1 LQQGPHA
8 VSENPTTDGAAR
20 LARFDALVA
29 ACERPLLRYVAR
41 ILRDP
46 DAAQDVVQ
54 ETLVRCYRRWD
65 GDLAPS
71 PMLLR
76 WLYRVAHNR
85 AVDLLRHEARRTQLH
100 DRHAKESEG
109 DAQPGSGEHVEVSQ
123 AAERAAAAMQAL
135 SVREQ
140 QLVILKVYEE
150 RSYKEIAELT
160 GLTVGN
166 VGYILHH
173 AMRKLA
179 AELNRKKAP

>member
-1 LQQGPHA
+1 M
-8 VSENPTTDGAAR
+8 SEKPTTDTAAR
-20 LARFDALVA
+20 LARFETLVA
-29 ACERPLLRYVAR
+29 GCEAALLRYVAR
-41 ILRDP
+41 ILCDP

-54 ETLVRCYRRWD
+54 ETFVRCYRCWS
-65 GDLAPS
+65 GDLEPT
-71 PMLLR
+71 PLLMS

-85 AVDLLRHEARRTQLH
+85 AVDVLRRETRRAELH
-100 DRHAKESEG
+100 DRHAKES
-109 DAQPGSGEHVEVSQ
+109 DDSPPPDPGGIADVSQ
-123 AAERAAAAMQAL
+123 AAERAADALQVL

-150 RSYKEIAELT
+150 RSYKEIAEMT

-179 AELNRKKAP
+179 AELKRKKAP

>member
-1 LQQGPHA
+1 
-8 VSENPTTDGAAR
+8 VSEHPTKDDGR
-20 LARFDALVA
+20 LARFEALVA
-29 ACERPLLRYVAR
+29 GGETALLRYVAR

-46 DAAQDVVQ
+46 DSAQDVVQ
-54 ETLVRCYRRWD
+54 ETFVKCYRQWS
-65 GDLAPS
+65 GDLSHS
-71 PMLLR
+71 PALMS

-85 AVDLLRHEARRTQLH
+85 AVDVLRHRERQAELH
-100 DRHAKESEG
+100 DRHAKERDESVPA
-109 DAQPGSGEHVEVSQ
+109 DRGESKEVSQ
-123 AAERAAAAMQAL
+123 AAARAAGALQAL

-160 GLTVGN
+160 GLTVGH

-179 AELNRKKAP
+179 VELKREKES